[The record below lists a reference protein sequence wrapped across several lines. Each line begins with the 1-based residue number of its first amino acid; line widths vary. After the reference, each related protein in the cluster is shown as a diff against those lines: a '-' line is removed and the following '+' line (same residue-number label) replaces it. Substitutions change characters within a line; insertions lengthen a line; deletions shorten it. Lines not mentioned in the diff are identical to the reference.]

1 MLCTS
6 LICCFGLTLNSASQ
20 NQTYNFDICDTGNLV
35 NAYVP
40 SRMVIDSL
48 GAKNEKKRKSG
59 GGGRRE
65 ISWLPAEKL
74 REGVGGAQHEHLLSK
89 AVVKHE

>member
-1 MLCTS
+1 
-6 LICCFGLTLNSASQ
+6 
-20 NQTYNFDICDTGNLV
+20 
-35 NAYVP
+35 
-40 SRMVIDSL
+40 MVIDSL